1 MDRSAEIEGLAEYVA
16 QEHWEDDRVDPV
28 DIAKSCGM
36 TFSFGH
42 YANCF
47 DGYLEC
53 RQRRFHIYIDL
64 DSNGSANA
72 PRARFSFAHELGHYF
87 LDWHRCA
94 LEQGVPPHGSRA
106 DFVSPVTVEREAD
119 SFAAN
124 LLLPRSRIRQAAA
137 KTIDAKEVRRLA
149 NLFGTSL
156 SATAIRCARLSLAP
170 LIVMRWRAGRRAWCW
185 SSQGYEGRTGNRGLW
200 ELEQIPGGSPTREAL
215 SRGVDIQPRG
225 TTLATWFPRIRA
237 GSFQDDVLIEECLSL
252 GQYGALT
259 LLRPD
264 W

>member
-1 MDRSAEIEGLAEYVA
+1 MDRSGEVEELAEYVA
-16 QEHWEDDRVDPV
+16 EEHWGTGRVDPLE
-28 DIAKSCGM
+28 IARSCGM
-36 TFSFGH
+36 TFSFGR

-64 DSNGSANA
+64 DSSGSSDS

-94 LEQGVPPHGSRA
+94 LEQGAPPHGSRA
-106 DFVSPVTVEREAD
+106 DFVSTAAVEREAD

-124 LLLPRSRIRQAAA
+124 LLLPKNRIRKEAAE
-137 KTIDAKEVRRLA
+137 TIDAAEVRRLA
-149 NLFGTSL
+149 ARFGTSL

-170 LIVMRWRAGRRAWCW
+170 LVVMRWREGRRAWCW
-185 SSQGYEGRTGNRGLW
+185 SSAAYESRTGNRGFRQLD
-200 ELEQIPGGSPTREAL
+200 QIPQDSPTRATL
-215 SRGVDIQPRG
+215 AGAVDIEPCG
-225 TTLATWFPRIRA
+225 TTLATWFPKIRA
-237 GSFQDDVLIEECLSL
+237 GSFEDDVLIEECISL
-252 GQYGALT
+252 GRYGALT
-259 LLRPD
+259 LLRPG